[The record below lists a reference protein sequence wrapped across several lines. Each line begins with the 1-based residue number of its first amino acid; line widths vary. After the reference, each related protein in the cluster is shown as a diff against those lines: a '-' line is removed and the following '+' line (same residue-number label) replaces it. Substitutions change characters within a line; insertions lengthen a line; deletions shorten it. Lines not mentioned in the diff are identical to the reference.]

1 MATLVGRV
9 NKSLKRSLRGIR
21 TSLVGARPLDIAEEY
36 AFLGPEP
43 IGKAVPT
50 TDISPNSINWFVPC
64 FPFGAGGHLN
74 IFRFVQMLERRGFEC
89 RVVVH
94 ASPWFGT
101 PADVRK
107 EICDWFLPIQ
117 APVYVGIENA
127 PPAWFTVATG
137 WHTAYLAARFQPTVC
152 RCYFIQDFEPW
163 FYPQGS
169 NYALVEETYR
179 LGLVGITDGEWLRDK
194 VVAEYGME
202 AHSVGFA
209 IDRRIHFPGP
219 RRIARTRKKLLFYAR
234 PSTERRAFELGALV
248 LAEVGRRTRDV
259 EFVLVGAD
267 LDSYVLPFDYTAK
280 GVVHPDLLGDLYRD
294 CDLALVL
301 SFTNLSLLPLELMAC
316 GVPVVSNRAASTE
329 WLLKDD
335 FCGLVQPRI
344 GELADALCRLL
355 TNDEE
360 RGSLRE
366 AGLRKAQSTSW
377 EREADKMAAMF
388 RRLAGRSP
396 ARETV
401 VPLRARS

>member
-9 NKSLKRSLRGIR
+9 NRSLKRSLRGIR
-21 TSLVGARPLDIAEEY
+21 TSLVGERPLDIAAEY

-43 IGKAVPT
+43 IGSPLPAS
-50 TDISPNSINWFVPC
+50 DIRANSINWFVPC

-89 RVVVH
+89 RVIVH

-107 EICDWFLPIQ
+107 EICDWFMPIQ
-117 APVYVGIENA
+117 APVYVGIESA
-127 PPAWFTVATG
+127 PPAYFTVATG

-163 FYPQGS
+163 FYPKGS
-169 NYALVEETYR
+169 DYALVEETYR
-179 LGLVGITDGEWLRDK
+179 LGLIGITDGEWLRDK
-194 VVAEYGME
+194 VVADYGME

-248 LAEVGRRTRDV
+248 LAEVAKRTRDV

-267 LDSYVLPFDYTAK
+267 LDSYVLPFRYTAK
-280 GVVHPDLLGDLYRD
+280 GVVHPDLLGYLTVIATWR
-294 CDLALVL
+294 
-301 SFTNLSLLPLELMAC
+301 SF
-316 GVPVVSNRAASTE
+316 
-329 WLLKDD
+329 
-335 FCGLVQPRI
+335 
-344 GELADALCRLL
+344 CRL
-355 TNDEE
+355 
-360 RGSLRE
+360 RICRCC
-366 AGLRKAQSTSW
+366 
-377 EREADKMAAMF
+377 
-388 RRLAGRSP
+388 RSN
-396 ARETV
+396 
-401 VPLRARS
+401 